1 MARKVPQPGDVVV
14 SCTIGDGKVIVVS
27 RPLFEYLSRHLYAK
41 TTPQMTKVLLR
52 LWWRAFKRRWH
63 RIPPPK
69 EYQRLD
75 EWLRIGEDS

>member
-1 MARKVPQPGDVVV
+1 MARETPQPGDVVV
-14 SCTIGDGKVIVVS
+14 SVQVGGGRTIVVS
-27 RPLFEYLSRHLYAK
+27 RPLFEYLSRSLYAK

-63 RIPPPK
+63 RFPQPT